1 MRKFEGI
8 KIFFIALITGNIM
21 GAVLFQILESLTIE
35 TIINMEVVLII
46 IIIILYK
53 SSKSWNKRQNK
64 MKKFDKETVK

>member
-1 MRKFEGI
+1 MKKFEWL

-35 TIINMEVVLII
+35 TIIIMEVVLTI
-46 IIIILYK
+46 IIIILYL

-64 MKKFDKETVK
+64 MKKFDKDTVK

>member
-21 GAVLFQILESLTIE
+21 GAVLFQIFESLTIE
-35 TIINMEVVLII
+35 TIIIMEIFLTFII
-46 IIIILYK
+46 IVLYI
-53 SSKSWNKRQNK
+53 SSKIWNKRQNK